1 MALILKQE
9 ANANVTVPP
18 AGSGAVFL
26 NASDQISIKDNGG
39 NVATVPT
46 FSASGN
52 QSVFFNDSGI
62 LGQSNSFIWN
72 DTTKLLTVSNVT
84 VTGTLS
90 APGFSSSSISNG
102 NSNVSIATSGGNV
115 TTSVNG
121 NANIIVVTGTGANVN
136 GYLTVTGNVA
146 GGNLNTSG
154 KVVASTLE
162 SNVTT
167 GTAPFTV
174 ASTTKVVNLNADLL
188 DGYSTATANT
198 ADTVAVRD
206 SSGNLSA
213 VYFIGNGSQL
223 TGIDATSIQNGNSN
237 VKVSANGNVT
247 ISVAGNANIVTVTG
261 TGANVDGYLTATGN
275 ITAANAN
282 LGNIATANYITGTL
296 TTAAQ
301 PNITSVGTLSSLSA
315 TGNLSGNNLSTTNK
329 VTAGNGLQVTTGSLS
344 ILSGNLDVTGNVN
357 VTGNLNYSNV
367 TDLVVG
373 DPLIYIGANNTGD
386 TYDLGIVASY
396 NNGTYYHTGI
406 ARNAATDYWTFFDG
420 VVAEPTTVIDWA
432 NATYPTVKLGN
443 LIATGTANITGN
455 ANVGNIGATGG
466 VFTTVAGSLTT
477 AAQPNVTSIGSLTG
491 LTVSNASGVVD
502 FTTTANVTL
511 GAVANLRI
519 TGGSANQY
527 LQTNGSGTL
536 TWANVSSGGLTITND
551 TSTDATYYPTFTTS
565 TSGSISAANVSST
578 KLYFNPSTGALA
590 SIDYSTLSDI
600 NFKDNVTPIVNGMM
614 IVANIEPVSFT
625 WIDTGKKAFGVIAQ
639 EIEKILPD
647 IVTTSPEGKKTVSY
661 DQIIPFL
668 VSAIQDLHKQIQEL
682 KNRN

>member
-1 MALILKQE
+1 MSLILKQE

-26 NASDQISIKDNGG
+26 NASTQISVKDNSG
-39 NVATVPT
+39 NVATIPT

-52 QSVFFNDSGI
+52 TSVFFNDAGI
-62 LGQSNSFIWN
+62 LGQNANFTWN
-72 DTTKLLTVSNVT
+72 DTTELLTVSNVT

-102 NSNVSIATSGGNV
+102 NSNVSVATSGGNV

-121 NANIIVVTGTGANVN
+121 NANIIVVTGTGANVD
-136 GYLTVTGNVA
+136 GYLSVTGNVA

-174 ASTTKVVNLNADLL
+174 ASTTKVTNLNADLL
-188 DGYSTATANT
+188 DGYDTSTSNTAN
-198 ADTVAVRD
+198 TVAVRD
-206 SSGNLSA
+206 ENGNLSA

-247 ISVAGNANIVTVTG
+247 ISVTGNSNIVTVTD
-261 TGANVDGYLTATGN
+261 TGANVNGYLTATGN
-275 ITAANAN
+275 ITAANAT
-282 LGNIATANYITGTL
+282 LGNLATANFITGTL

-301 PNITSVGTLSSLSA
+301 PNITSLGTLSSLSA

-329 VTAGNGLQVTTGSLS
+329 VTAGNGLQVTTGALS
-344 ILSGNLDVTGNVN
+344 VLSGNLNVTGNVN
-357 VTGNLNYSNV
+357 ITGNLNYSNV

-373 DPLIYIGANNTGD
+373 DPLIFIGANNPGD

-396 NNGTYYHTGI
+396 TNGTLYHTGI
-406 ARNAATDYWTFFDG
+406 ARNAANDYWTFFDG
-420 VVAEPTTVIDWA
+420 VVAEPNTVVDWA

-443 LIATGTANITGN
+443 LVATGTANITGN
-455 ANVGNIGATGG
+455 ANVVNIGA
-466 VFTTVAGSLTT
+466 
-477 AAQPNVTSIGSLTG
+477 
-491 LTVSNASGVVD
+491 SGIVD
-502 FTTTANVTL
+502 FTSAANVTL

-536 TWANVSSGGLTITND
+536 TWANVDSGGLTITND

-600 NFKDNVTPIVNGMM
+600 NFKDNVTPIENGMM
-614 IVANIEPVSFT
+614 VVANIEPVSFT